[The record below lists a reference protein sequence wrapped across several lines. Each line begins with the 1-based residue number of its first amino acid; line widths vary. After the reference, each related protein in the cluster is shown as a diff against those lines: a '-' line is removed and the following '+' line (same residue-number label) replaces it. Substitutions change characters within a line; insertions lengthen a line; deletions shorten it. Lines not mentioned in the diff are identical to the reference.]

1 MNSNRIC
8 KLLRTLLPAG
18 ALGISATLASTP
30 AHALVGS
37 QDGAPKTTSENTTSA
52 RLQAIRTAVSAVVG
66 EAATGPAGNPNIVKV
81 WWRNGFGWGNGGWHW
96 HNGGGWGNGW
106 HNGGWGNG
114 WHNGGWGNGWHN
126 GWGNG
131 WHNGWGNW

>member
-1 MNSNRIC
+1 MNSSRIR

-18 ALGISATLASTP
+18 ALGLSATLASTP
-30 AHALVGS
+30 AHALAGT
-37 QDGAPKTTSENTTSA
+37 QDSAPKATSENTTSA

-66 EAATGPAGNPNIVKV
+66 EATTGPAGNPNIVKV
-81 WWRNGFGWGNGGWHW
+81 WWRNGFGWGNGGWGWHNGGGWGW

-126 GWGNG
+126 GWGN
-131 WHNGWGNW
+131 W